1 MSGVIN
7 MLKDTLS
14 SAKKLYTVL
23 LVLIIAFVGYHFMY
37 DFGLKAY
44 KRYYG
49 VEGFDTA
56 ETPSAEQQNV
66 LNDATHRRAGA
77 NSITTNDLQ
86 QSGANVQIPTNGL
99 MLNEGDSFVYKMKT
113 SDAKPDLCAAG
124 SGANMIWTGQVCGE
138 GKIMWY
144 EMATYKDDDSIMT
157 NSNNVPCVW
166 KRSDSHNIDWYTK
179 YLGSCGVSPSYITMP
194 TKVSELNANSVA
206 VTPIGYSLMGI
217 SECADWDKNYI
228 ACATALDGTK
238 CNITATTLKE
248 CANAC
253 NSKKGECNE
262 MYFKDGKC
270 FLAAGK
276 CKAMNTPTNPKP
288 HYLQKLDQSANVW
301 KSRDAN
307 LYNLVHSSQQVPTTD
322 TSNDDASIGG
332 MGNQVTKVYSP
343 GNAVGNTDN
352 NGVPSDSVASNAS
365 GSLDSPN
372 LVYSIGNET
381 AGLYPSN
388 NNLNNIQGGNPQ
400 NVAGSNTTMQPSP
413 IAPISND
420 SAANEN
426 NMIAQKNMG
435 IFDEDEKDASINVSL
450 NIKMSEH
457 VGKMIAS
464 SIPQYTNPQQYA
476 SGRTTGILPQG
487 SGYYGEMPVESLGT
501 TYDNRL
507 GGNYPS
513 YDYNKNNNAGTA
525 YTNMYKP
532 VNPQAKPA
540 AYNSLMDLF
549 K

>member
-7 MLKDTLS
+7 MVKDTLS
-14 SAKKLYTVL
+14 SAKRLYTVL
-23 LVLIIAFVGYHFMY
+23 LIVIIAFVGYHFMY

-56 ETPSAEQQNV
+56 ETPDLEEQNV
-66 LNDATHRRAGA
+66 LNDATHNRAGV

-86 QSGANVQIPTNGL
+86 Q
-99 MLNEGDSFVYKMKT
+99 
-113 SDAKPDLCAAG
+113 
-124 SGANMIWTGQVCGE
+124 
-138 GKIMWY
+138 
-144 EMATYKDDDSIMT
+144 
-157 NSNNVPCVW
+157 
-166 KRSDSHNIDWYTK
+166 
-179 YLGSCGVSPSYITMP
+179 
-194 TKVSELNANSVA
+194 
-206 VTPIGYSLMGI
+206 
-217 SECADWDKNYI
+217 
-228 ACATALDGTK
+228 
-238 CNITATTLKE
+238 
-248 CANAC
+248 
-253 NSKKGECNE
+253 
-262 MYFKDGKC
+262 
-270 FLAAGK
+270 
-276 CKAMNTPTNPKP
+276 
-288 HYLQKLDQSANVW
+288 
-301 KSRDAN
+301 
-307 LYNLVHSSQQVPTTD
+307 VPTTD
-322 TSNDDASIGG
+322 SSNKDASIGG
-332 MGNQVTKVYSP
+332 MGNEVTKVYSP
-343 GNAVGNTDN
+343 GNAIGNRDN
-352 NGVPSDSVASNAS
+352 KGVPSDSVASNAS

-372 LVYSIGNET
+372 LVYSIGNES

-400 NVAGSNTTMQPSP
+400 NVAGANTSMQPSP

-420 SAANEN
+420 SASNEN
-426 NMIAQKNMG
+426 KMIAQKNMG

-464 SIPQYTNPQQYA
+464 SIPQYTNPQQYV

-487 SGYYGEMPVESLGT
+487 SGHYGEMPVESLGT

-513 YDYNKNNNAGTA
+513 YDYNKNNNSGTA

-532 VNPQAKPA
+532 VNPEAKPS